1 MVTAMLDILGKLLM
15 AVLLLA
21 WAVRRARN
29 NRRLRVH
36 EQGRR
41 YAANCAVL
49 FREKDQWRNRLAN
62 SSG

>member
-1 MVTAMLDILGKLLM
+1 MARLCAASPETGAKSVMVTAMLDMLAKLLM

-36 EQGRR
+36 EQGGR
-41 YAANCAVL
+41 Y
-49 FREKDQWRNRLAN
+49 EIGW
-62 SSG
+62 